1 MILRVPSN
9 IMQSIVSTTAAAIT
23 TVRSSSSTTTT
34 NPISTTLAS
43 TVLELRGGAGGEVS
57 AVLPTAILSLYQ
69 RLSTTLTQS
78 PLMTNMIIAAVLS
91 VVADGISQVLAARSS
106 TATTTSSTSHSK
118 NKNSSRP
125 APFLYDTRRAFWMV
139 PYGAVVS
146 GYGMSLWFGYLATCF
161 PTAHVNW
168 LELVKKLCVNQLVLS
183 PMLSAFFFLFVIC
196 TRSRPIGRMTVPK
209 WKAFQHK
216 ITTDLWPT
224 LVRGNIYWPIVQT
237 LNFRFI
243 PAHLTV
249 LWTNIC
255 FVFWTTY
262 ICFIGN
268 RTPSTKNKSK

>member
-23 TVRSSSSTTTT
+23 TVRSSNSNS

-43 TVLELRGGAGGEVS
+43 TVLEVRGGASGGAGGEVG
-57 AVLPTAILSLYQ
+57 AVLPTAIVSLYQ

-106 TATTTSSTSHSK
+106 TATTTSLTSHSK
-118 NKNSSRP
+118 NTNRNSSRP
-125 APFLYDTRRAFWMV
+125 PPFLYDTRRAFWMV

-168 LELVKKLCVNQLVLS
+168 LELVKKLGVNQLVLS

-209 WKAFQHK
+209 WTAFQHK

-224 LVRGNIYWPIVQT
+224 LVRYVLIY
-237 LNFRFI
+237 
-243 PAHLTV
+243 
-249 LWTNIC
+249 
-255 FVFWTTY
+255 
-262 ICFIGN
+262 
-268 RTPSTKNKSK
+268 